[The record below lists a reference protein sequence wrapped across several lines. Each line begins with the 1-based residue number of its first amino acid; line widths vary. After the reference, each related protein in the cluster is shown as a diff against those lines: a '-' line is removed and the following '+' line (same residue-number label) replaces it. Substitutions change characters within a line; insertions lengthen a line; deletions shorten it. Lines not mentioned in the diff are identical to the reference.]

1 MGIPTYARGFKVTRK
16 PNSPSMLHLGI
27 ESEPFLNP
35 SLYTSEEGVV
45 SYYEVCEL
53 MKNKETKVYWDD
65 VSLVPFA
72 IINND
77 LAKNTPKNPSSSTW
91 ISYEDARSARKKAEY
106 VKQMSLGGVSI
117 WALDMDDFKGQFCNL
132 GPYPIIES
140 IKQELDRTILINPEE
155 NTEYSSLSTKKNFE
169 TSTKEPIRGKNET
182 ISDSDIETP
191 INQNG
196 EEKPNLDTKFTTKF
210 LHETTTKVIL
220 KANSTFN
227 LSNKKFHAVKR
238 IKIIAALDK
247 NKRQTNC
254 SKKKKNYKIFND
266 FSLFCTFFFNLIK
279 I

>member
-254 SKKKKNYKIFND
+254 SKKKKIIKFLMIFLY
-266 FSLFCTFFFNLIK
+266 FVHSSLI
-279 I
+279 